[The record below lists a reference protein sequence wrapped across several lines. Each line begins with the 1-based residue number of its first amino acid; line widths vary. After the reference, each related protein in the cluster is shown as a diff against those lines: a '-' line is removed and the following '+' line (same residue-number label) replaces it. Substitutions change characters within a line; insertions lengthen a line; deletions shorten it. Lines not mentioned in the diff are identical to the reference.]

1 MTVAPDLAS
10 EPASSPA
17 SSPASELPVA
27 AGLLLRPFRD
37 EDAAALVEIYRDE
50 TLRHFTR
57 TPVTDL
63 AEAARWL
70 DVQRRGRAEGV
81 RYGFAVLEPQVGT
94 TGADPTRD
102 GPATLVANVVLK
114 RGEPG
119 APAAEV
125 GYWTAAAARGRGVAP
140 RALEALTRWAFAAFA
155 ADGLVRLDLLHQVDN
170 AASCRVAEKA
180 GYRFRSVLRAVP
192 PEYPLDGHLH
202 SRSAPAAD
210 RGGV

>member
-1 MTVAPDLAS
+1 MTVTTGLNFG
-10 EPASSPA
+10 PASG
-17 SSPASELPVA
+17 LPVA

-63 AEAARWL
+63 AEAAHWL
-70 DVQRRGRAEGV
+70 DLQRRGRADGV
-81 RYGFAVLEPQVGT
+81 RYSFAVLEPHDRPA
-94 TGADPTRD
+94 GADRTEDGRSGD

-119 APAAEV
+119 AAAAEV

-140 RALEALTRWAFAAFA
+140 RALEALTHWAFTAFA

-180 GYRFRSVLRAVP
+180 GYRFGSVLRAVP

-202 SRSAPAAD
+202 SRSAPPAG
-210 RGGV
+210 RGGA